1 MTSFLRTLQLLPHCL
16 QIKPKLPDIIH
27 EALHRKAHLV
37 LHYPQPHPSLAKP
50 LLLSPRT
57 RLSHSLSI
65 FAYSFLL
72 LGRFFSSQFFT
83 LVLLK
88 YLDINI
94 FLTSSRKP
102 SLSTT
107 PTLAQAKSPTFHT
120 LLKSPLYLS
129 LYNVAVS
136 SIKTRI
142 LSYSLLYFW
151 PQQPTVLAISHIH
164 LLNEWKNN
172 GRNPKE
178 SVLYERKRPQH
189 VIAESLQFLDPTKKK
204 KHGEAPYLA
213 RVPKTRWS
221 IFTLSNITQRY
232 LFVCFLY
239 RVLKFSYLKK
249 IFLFSIY
256 LCSFC
261 YPNLGYQSNLSAE
274 STKTTQSG
282 LSRKGGGFTNHQQYC
297 RTRVGE
303 DNPEQCP

>member
-27 EALHRKAHLV
+27 EALHGKAHLV
-37 LHYPQPHPSLAKP
+37 LHYPQPYPSLAKP

-72 LGRFFSSQFFT
+72 LGSFFSSQFFT

-88 YLDINI
+88 YLGINI

-102 SLSTT
+102 SLSIT

-151 PQQPTVLAISHIH
+151 P
-164 LLNEWKNN
+164 
-172 GRNPKE
+172 
-178 SVLYERKRPQH
+178 
-189 VIAESLQFLDPTKKK
+189 
-204 KHGEAPYLA
+204 
-213 RVPKTRWS
+213 
-221 IFTLSNITQRY
+221 
-232 LFVCFLY
+232 
-239 RVLKFSYLKK
+239 
-249 IFLFSIY
+249 
-256 LCSFC
+256 
-261 YPNLGYQSNLSAE
+261 
-274 STKTTQSG
+274 
-282 LSRKGGGFTNHQQYC
+282 
-297 RTRVGE
+297 
-303 DNPEQCP
+303 